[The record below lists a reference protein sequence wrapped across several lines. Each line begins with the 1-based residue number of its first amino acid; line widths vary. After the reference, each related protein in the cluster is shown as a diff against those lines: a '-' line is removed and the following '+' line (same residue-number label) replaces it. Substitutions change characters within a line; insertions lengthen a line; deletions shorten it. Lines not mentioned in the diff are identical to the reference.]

1 MSGLSSNAQGQEQIC
16 TESSPRGVGFSVE
29 SSDATDLLKLEA
41 AIEAGNWQSVGDAA
55 YSLDAAQ
62 KKRDSTRN
70 VGDLS
75 RNELPVF
82 VPFSVPFALN
92 SPGGMSS
99 ACGRGGGAIG
109 GWGGDGG
116 GGGGAVGG
124 CGGAVGGCGGCGG
137 GGGCGG

>member
-1 MSGLSSNAQGQEQIC
+1 MQSKPALVSGLSSNAQGQEQIC

-29 SSDATDLLKLEA
+29 SSDKTDLLKLEA

-55 YSLDAAQ
+55 Q
-62 KKRDSTRN
+62 KKS
-70 VGDLS
+70 DLS

-124 CGGAVGGCGGCGG
+124 CGGGVGGCGGCGG

>member
-1 MSGLSSNAQGQEQIC
+1 MSGLSSNARGQEQIC

-41 AIEAGNWQSVGDAA
+41 AIEAGNWQSAGN
-55 YSLDAAQ
+55 AAQ
-62 KKRDSTRN
+62 KKS
-70 VGDLS
+70 DLS
-75 RNELPVF
+75 RNELPVY
-82 VPFSVPFALN
+82 VPFSVPFALKN

-109 GWGGDGG
+109 GCGGDG
-116 GGGGAVGG
+116 
-124 CGGAVGGCGGCGG
+124 GGAVGGCGGCGG